1 MTLTWNFLLEFDY
14 SKDLPE
20 QRTEETL
27 NEYKLWKLNLEKN
40 NEIISDVIY
49 KKYLKNKSYHIE
61 KNSFPY
67 LTEKNVFHYVLWIN
81 DSYKKNIT
89 NKKIMNIVIKKMKE
103 INCSGYICF
112 ENTSN
117 CKSIKEILHYQVFYR
132 KC

>member
-20 QRTEETL
+20 QRNEETL

-40 NEIISDVIY
+40 NEVISDVIY
-49 KKYLKNKSYHIE
+49 KKYLKNTSYHIE

-89 NKKIMNIVIKKMKE
+89 NKKIMDIVIKKMKE